1 MPTINNRIVELI
13 DIFGIKKIQFAEK
26 LGISTAYA
34 SQLCSGVRTP
44 SDRTIAD
51 ICREFNVR
59 REWLETGEGPMKLP
73 EPEEELELVSDL
85 LSGTP
90 TRAAEIIKEMYPDLR
105 KLTDAELDIFL
116 KFIRIQKGK

>member
-13 DIFGIKKIQFAEK
+13 DNFGIKKIQFAEK

>member
-116 KFIRIQKGK
+116 KFIRIQTGK

>member
-13 DIFGIKKIQFAEK
+13 DNFGIKKIQFAEK

-73 EPEEELELVSDL
+73 EPEEELGLVSDL

-105 KLTDAELDIFL
+105 KLNDAELDIFL